1 MARVKHSAWYI
12 GGASVFISRLLVPQS
27 LQKFP
32 FFSSSKASSFGNLK
46 PLQCCCRT
54 IEGTLDIANEEN
66 TDTGMRRQCGS
77 PVRPGEGAGV
87 LGLGSWGGAVRPVL
101 GTERP
106 GSEPA
111 ASVSWSRI

>member
-1 MARVKHSAWYI
+1 M
-12 GGASVFISRLLVPQS
+12 
-27 LQKFP
+27 
-32 FFSSSKASSFGNLK
+32 
-46 PLQCCCRT
+46 